1 MGTGGRVEARP
12 ADEVGMVALDLF
24 DRREDH
30 LSVGLLDPAV
40 DRSVADQQIDK
51 IRKIKELEG

>member
-1 MGTGGRVEARP
+1 MDEEVMEPRVPPGDVQQAVN
-12 ADEVGMVALDLF
+12 AALIN
-24 DRREDH
+24 
-30 LSVGLLDPAV
+30 LLDPSV

>member
-1 MGTGGRVEARP
+1 MDEEVKAEGSVPTGDMQRAIN
-12 ADEVGMVALDLF
+12 AALIC
-24 DRREDH
+24 
-30 LSVGLLDPAV
+30 LLDPAV

>member
-1 MGTGGRVEARP
+1 MDEEVKTEGSVPTGDVQRAIN
-12 ADEVGMVALDLF
+12 AALID
-24 DRREDH
+24 
-30 LSVGLLDPAV
+30 LLDPTV

>member
-1 MGTGGRVEARP
+1 MDEEVKAEGSAPTGDVQRAIN
-12 ADEVGMVALDLF
+12 AALIC
-24 DRREDH
+24 
-30 LSVGLLDPAV
+30 LLDPAV